1 MPTTEKT
8 VPELL
13 VELAA
18 LRHRVAEL
26 EASDIDH
33 KRREAQKFQALVE
46 HSPDV
51 IARFDQDLRYQYV
64 NPAAETA
71 TGIPAATFLGKT
83 TAQLGMPQDLLPVW
97 QQTFQ
102 TVFTKGQEQTL
113 EFAFPTLG
121 GLRYYQSRI
130 VPEFAKNGAI
140 PSALLIARD
149 TTERVLA
156 EQARQHAHEAALQK
170 LQLENVYLQE
180 EISGTHTF
188 EEIIGT
194 SATLTK
200 ILHDIE
206 CVAGTDASVLI
217 TGETGTGKELIA
229 RALHT
234 LDPRKNKPLIKV
246 NCAALP
252 EGLIESELFGHEKG
266 AFTGAVSR
274 KIGRFE
280 LAHGGT
286 IFLDEIGDLPLEL
299 QAKLLR
305 VLQDGEFERV
315 GGSQTFRVNVR
326 VIAATNR
333 DLKTAMEE
341 QMFRADLYY
350 RLDVFP
356 IHLPPL
362 RERPED
368 IPLLVRYFA
377 NKYMRKMGKRIE
389 TIDQPTLQRLIAYPW
404 PGNIRELE
412 HTIEHAV
419 IVSTGPTL
427 RIPEERL
434 SVSPVTQEHKAAGLS
449 LAEAER
455 ELIVKALEKTHGV
468 VEGPHGAAKILNLHP
483 STLRARMRKLS
494 IRRNRP
500 VS

>member
-1 MPTTEKT
+1 
-8 VPELL
+8 
-13 VELAA
+13 
-18 LRHRVAEL
+18 VAEL
-26 EASDIDH
+26 EAVDVEH
-33 KRREAQKFQALVE
+33 ERMEAQEFQALVE

-51 IARFDQDLRYQYV
+51 IARFDQDLRYRYV

-71 TGIPAATFLGKT
+71 TGIPAAAFIGKT
-83 TAQLGMPQDLLPVW
+83 ATQLGMPQELLSVW
-97 QQTFQ
+97 QQTFH
-102 TVFTKGQEQTL
+102 TVFTKGQEQML
-113 EFAFPTLG
+113 EFAFPTPS

-130 VPEFAKNGAI
+130 VPEFAKDGSI

-149 TTERVLA
+149 TTERVLT
-156 EQARQHAHEAALQK
+156 EQARHQAHETALQQV
-170 LQLENVYLQE
+170 QLENVYLQE
-180 EISGTHTF
+180 EIRGTHNF

-200 ILHDIE
+200 VLHDVE
-206 CVAGTDASVLI
+206 CVAGTDATVLI

-266 AFTGAVSR
+266 AFTGAISR
-274 KIGRFE
+274 KMGRFE

-299 QAKLLR
+299 QAKLLK
-305 VLQDGEFERV
+305 VLQDGEFERL
-315 GGSQTFRVNVR
+315 GGSQTLRVNVR

-333 DLKTAMEE
+333 DLKKALAE
-341 QMFRADLYY
+341 QTFRADLYY

-362 RERPED
+362 RERIED

-377 NKYMRKMGKRIE
+377 NKYMLKIGKPIE
-389 TIDQPTLQRLIAYPW
+389 TIDQQTLQRLIAYPW

-434 SVSPVTQEHKAAGLS
+434 CVSPVAQEHAVDVLP

-455 ELIVKALEKTHGV
+455 SLIVKALEKTHWV

-494 IRRNRP
+494 IRRDPRL
-500 VS
+500 S